1 MARPR
6 YKTLP
11 VPGAAVSAC
20 LLYLAGQVYTPRK
33 AMQQQLREHLEK
45 VVPLTDEE
53 FALVLTHFTAK
64 RFKKHQFLI
73 QEGQPVPCA
82 YFVVAGLLKL
92 VHTDEAGRQHILSFA
107 LEDWWESDFRAY
119 HAQTPATLSLECL
132 EDTAVFCLTLPD
144 YHQLCARLPKLE
156 RFFLQKATLGSIA
169 AQQRILSLLTTSAR
183 QRYEQLLAQH
193 PALVQRVPKTLLAA
207 YLGVSRE
214 TLSRLSA

>member
-1 MARPR
+1 ME
-6 YKTLP
+6 
-11 VPGAAVSAC
+11 
-20 LLYLAGQVYTPRK
+20 
-33 AMQQQLREHLEK
+33 QQLREHLEQ

-53 FALVLTHFTAK
+53 FALALSHFSGR
-64 RFKKHQFLI
+64 RFRKHQFLI
-73 QEGQPVPCA
+73 QEGHPVPCA
-82 YFVVAGLLKL
+82 YYVVSGLLKL
-92 VHTDEAGRQHILSFA
+92 VHTDEAGKQHILSFA
-107 LEDWWESDFRAY
+107 MEDWWESDFRAY
-119 HAQTPATLSLECL
+119 HTQTPASLALECL

-144 YHQLCARLPKLE
+144 YHRLCAALPKLE
-156 RFFLQKATLGSIA
+156 RFFLHKATLGSMA